1 MLPIRDDKEIKM
13 TNVSKTLNRREFGFG
28 AAAGVGAISVSATM
42 AHAADNEFSAVV
54 KRVGLAEE
62 QAVLTQRIPM
72 CANFIKL
79 NVEPS
84 RFLVNIKSAAAR
96 FDQVLLG
103 LRNGDA
109 DLGIEAETSGEVLE
123 ALSAVEAIWPTM
135 QAAVATIVEKEFVDE
150 AEFDAIARA
159 SSALLFMSEN
169 VEKRLL
175 SVYGDSSKKLG
186 ILISVEL
193 AARQEMLTQKMAKEV
208 GNIAL
213 NFKPEENRKIL
224 AGTAD
229 LYENSLQALIGGVEA
244 LTLPPPPE
252 HIKLALLEEKSRW
265 SDLGPIIRSIS
276 EGGEPGPLEL
286 YSIASQEESLLEA
299 AQHIEHLYV
308 EMGQQG

>member
-1 MLPIRDDKEIKM
+1 MTKLP
-13 TNVSKTLNRREFGFG
+13 TALSRREFAVGAT
-28 AAAGVGAISVSATM
+28 AAAGAFYVSGNAAQAAGDGGDFAAIV
-42 AHAADNEFSAVV
+42 H
-54 KRVGLAEE
+54 RVGLAEE
-62 QAVLTQRIPM
+62 QAVITQRIPM

-84 RFLVNIKSAAAR
+84 RFLVGIQGAAER
-96 FDQVLLG
+96 FDKVLNG
-103 LRNGDA
+103 LRNGDD
-109 DLGIEAETSGEVLE
+109 DLGIQAEQSGEILE
-123 ALSAVEAIWPTM
+123 ALSAVDSVWPIM
-135 QAAVATIVEKEFVDE
+135 RGAVDAVVANKFVEE

-175 SVYGDSSKKLG
+175 SVYGDSTKKLSV
-186 ILISVEL
+186 LISVEL

-213 NFKPEENRKIL
+213 GFKPEENRKIL

-265 SDLGPIIRSIS
+265 SDLGPIIRSIA
-276 EGGEPGPLEL
+276 EGAEPGLLEL
-286 YSIASQEESLLEA
+286 YSIASQEEALLEA
-299 AQHIEHLYV
+299 AQHIEHMYV
-308 EMGQQG
+308 EQGSKS

>member
-1 MLPIRDDKEIKM
+1 MTKLP
-13 TNVSKTLNRREFGFG
+13 TALSRREFAVG
-28 AAAGVGAISVSATM
+28 ATAVASVFYVSGNAAQAAGDGGDFAAIVQ
-42 AHAADNEFSAVV
+42 
-54 KRVGLAEE
+54 RVGLAEE
-62 QAVLTQRIPM
+62 QAVITQRIPM

-84 RFLVNIKSAAAR
+84 RFLVGIQGAAER
-96 FDQVLLG
+96 FDKVLNG
-103 LRNGDA
+103 LRNGDD
-109 DLGIEAETSGEVLE
+109 DLGIQAEQSGEILE
-123 ALSAVEAIWPTM
+123 ALSAVDSVWPIM
-135 QAAVATIVEKEFVDE
+135 RGAVDAVVANKFVEE

-175 SVYGDSSKKLG
+175 SVYGDSTKKLS

-213 NFKPEENRKIL
+213 GFKPEENRKIL

-265 SDLGPIIRSIS
+265 SDLGPIIRSIA
-276 EGGEPGPLEL
+276 EGAEPGLLEL
-286 YSIASQEESLLEA
+286 YSIASQEEALLEA
-299 AQHIEHLYV
+299 AQHIEHMYV
-308 EMGQQG
+308 EQGSKS

>member
-1 MLPIRDDKEIKM
+1 M
-13 TNVSKTLNRREFGFG
+13 TKVLNALNRREFAVG
-28 AAAGVGAISVSATM
+28 AAAAAGTLFVSGN
-42 AHAADNEFSAVV
+42 AALAAGEESDFSAAV
-54 KRVGLAEE
+54 RRIGLAEE
-62 QAVLTQRIPM
+62 QAVITQRIPM

-84 RFLVNIKSAAAR
+84 RFLVGIESAAVR
-96 FDQVLLG
+96 FDKVLAG

-109 DLGIEAETSGEVLE
+109 DLGITAEQTGEVLE
-123 ALSAVEAIWPTM
+123 ALSAVDSVWPIMREAVTS
-135 QAAVATIVEKEFVDE
+135 IVSNGFVEE

-175 SVYGDSSKKLG
+175 SVYGDSTKKLAV
-186 ILISVEL
+186 LISVEL

-213 NFKPEENRKIL
+213 GFKPDENRKIL
-224 AGTAD
+224 ADSAD
-229 LYENSLQALIGGVEA
+229 LYENSLQALIGGVQE
-244 LTLPPPPE
+244 LTLPPPPD

-265 SDLGPIIRSIS
+265 SDLGPIIRSVAD
-276 EGGEPGPLEL
+276 GAEPGLLEL
-286 YSIASQEESLLEA
+286 YSIASQEEALLEA

-308 EMGQQG
+308 EWGSKS

>member
-1 MLPIRDDKEIKM
+1 M
-13 TNVSKTLNRREFGFG
+13 TNVAMTFSRRQFGFG
-28 AAAGVGAISVSATM
+28 AAAAAGAMSFGAT
-42 AHAADNEFSAVV
+42 AARAQDTSFASVV

-84 RFLVNIKSAAAR
+84 RFMVNIQESTER
-96 FDQVLLG
+96 FGQVLAG

-123 ALSAVEAIWPTM
+123 ALSAVDAVWPSM
-135 QAAVATIVEKEFVDE
+135 QGAVETIVAQGFVEE

-175 SVYGDSSKKLG
+175 SVYGDSTERLG

-208 GNIAL
+208 TNIAL
-213 NFKPEENRKIL
+213 GYKPEENRAIL
-224 AGTAD
+224 TGTVD
-229 LYENSLQALIGGVEA
+229 LYENSLQALIGGVPA
-244 LTLPPPPE
+244 LTLPPPPD
-252 HIKLALLEEKSRW
+252 HIQLALLEEKSRW
-265 SDLGPIIRSIS
+265 SDLGPIIRDIA
-276 EGGEPGPLEL
+276 EGAEPGPLEL

-299 AQHIEHLYV
+299 AQHIEHMYV
-308 EMGQQG
+308 ELGSAG